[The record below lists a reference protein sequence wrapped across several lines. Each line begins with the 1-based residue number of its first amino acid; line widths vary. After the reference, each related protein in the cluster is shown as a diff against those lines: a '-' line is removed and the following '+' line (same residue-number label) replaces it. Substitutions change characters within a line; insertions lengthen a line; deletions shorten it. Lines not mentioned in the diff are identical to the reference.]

1 MGNALLES
9 IRLLANSMRV
19 LADKTIDGLEVNQ
32 ARAKALAESSPSIV
46 TPLNKYIGYEA
57 AAKIAK
63 HSVAN
68 GQTVREATIALGY
81 VDGEKLTMAELDA
94 ALDVLPMTRPP
105 Q

>member
-1 MGNALLES
+1 MAG
-9 IRLLANSMRV
+9 
-19 LADKTIDGLEVNQ
+19 
-32 ARAKALAESSPSIV
+32 SSPSIV

-63 HSVAN
+63 HAVAKSI
-68 GQTVREATIALGY
+68 TVKDAAIELGF
-81 VDGEKLTMAELDA
+81 VDGEKLTMEQLDQ